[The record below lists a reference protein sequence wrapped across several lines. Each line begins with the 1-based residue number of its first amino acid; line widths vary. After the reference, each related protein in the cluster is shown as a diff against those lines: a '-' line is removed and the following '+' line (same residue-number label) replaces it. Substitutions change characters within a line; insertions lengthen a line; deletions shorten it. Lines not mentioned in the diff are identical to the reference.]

1 MTRFECDEAT
11 TEARIELLR
20 HYMSQHVLSDQGF
33 VCTSAN
39 SCRRSVL
46 IDRHGRERTD
56 RTFSEGQL
64 SHVGR
69 HYDLI
74 LDGLPLRVLVI
85 AMETGRED
93 VGVTLADRCLQL
105 ARSASLPFASRNPHM
120 RGTTSVLR
128 ASFGRSPSD
137 DRAGEMIRLPG
148 EREPVHI
155 FDCYAMANIR
165 LCSATLTGTSTSKG
179 TSAMSG
185 NCLRH
190 LAATIE
196 ILEPTLVIVQG
207 VPVAK
212 DVDTIVNSSESV
224 TSELSMVTISGVP
237 AALTSF
243 AHPSA
248 KSLHQHWGRLTSADY
263 LWDTVVPTVNLA
275 RTQLGFR

>member
-1 MTRFECDEAT
+1 MR
-11 TEARIELLR
+11 
-20 HYMSQHVLSDQGF
+20 QHVLSDEGF
-33 VCTSAN
+33 VCTSAD
-39 SCRRSVL
+39 SCRSSVL
-46 IDRHGRERTD
+46 VDRNGEGRTD

-74 LDGLPLRVLVI
+74 LDGLPLRVLVV

-93 VGVTLADRCLQL
+93 VGVTLADRRLQL

-137 DRAGEMIRLPG
+137 DRAGEMIHLPR
-148 EREPVHI
+148 EHEPVHI

-165 LCSATLTGTSTSKG
+165 LCSATLAGTSTSKG
-179 TSAMSG
+179 TSAMSR

-196 ILEPTLVIVQG
+196 ILEPNLVIVQG

-212 DVDTIVNSSESV
+212 DVDTIVTSRKSV
-224 TSELSMVTISGVP
+224 TPELSMVTISGVP
-237 AALTSF
+237 AALTTF
-243 AHPSA
+243 THPSA

-263 LWDTVVPTVNLA
+263 LWDTVVPTMKLA
-275 RTQLGFR
+275 RSELGFR